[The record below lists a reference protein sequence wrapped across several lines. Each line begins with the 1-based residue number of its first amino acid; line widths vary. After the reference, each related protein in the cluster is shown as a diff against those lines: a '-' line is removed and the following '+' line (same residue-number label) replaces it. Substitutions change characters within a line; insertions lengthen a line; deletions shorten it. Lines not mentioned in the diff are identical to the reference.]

1 MAHSSFFE
9 LPPHDARQRTAG
21 RLINIRHLK
30 RGRIHLVARSH
41 AADDRRIA
49 LLCLHHQLDFTGHGI
64 DCVHNIVILGKIEL
78 IRRIR
83 HVKHFVG
90 MDHGIRVDLQ
100 NPLFCHVYFIFSDGF
115 ASCNDLSVQ
124 IRQTN
129 FIVIDQVKG
138 SNAASGKRFYRI
150 PADAA
155 NAKHS
160 NSCIFQTFHSVFPQQ

>member
-1 MAHSSFFE
+1 MQFVLQLIAISSTGVIAGSLEYTTFKWRTLLFFE

-83 HVKHFVG
+83 HVN
-90 MDHGIRVDLQ
+90 IL
-100 NPLFCHVYFIFSDGF
+100 
-115 ASCNDLSVQ
+115 
-124 IRQTN
+124 
-129 FIVIDQVKG
+129 
-138 SNAASGKRFYRI
+138 
-150 PADAA
+150 
-155 NAKHS
+155 
-160 NSCIFQTFHSVFPQQ
+160 